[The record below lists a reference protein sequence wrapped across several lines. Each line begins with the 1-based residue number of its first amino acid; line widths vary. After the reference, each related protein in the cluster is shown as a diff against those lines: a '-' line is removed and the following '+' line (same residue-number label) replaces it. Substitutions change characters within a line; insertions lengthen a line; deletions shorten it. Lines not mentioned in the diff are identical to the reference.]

1 MCGVLLET
9 PTEEFAMGESSLISL
24 YEHRSELLNQLST
37 ALRGRTVAL
46 WRVARGGL
54 AMTEAVSRRPPPAGA
69 VEFDVAGVLRRWG
82 RLALPQSL
90 WIGCRVDADRWHVA
104 AVRNDPPA
112 PPPTGLERRSPE
124 RLVVELG
131 GRCLGA
137 HERAWL
143 AVDRRSVFL
152 WSALD
157 LLEDCAGRVRT
168 EQGLSDTG
176 RADVLADLASV
187 KDVIEGAL
195 QA

>member
-1 MCGVLLET
+1 MLLPAACGVLLGT

-54 AMTEAVSRRPPPAGA
+54 ATTEAVSRRPPPAGA

-90 WIGCRVDADRWHVA
+90 WVGCRVDADRWHVA

-112 PPPTGLERRSPE
+112 PPPTGIERRSPE

-131 GRCLGA
+131 GLCLGA
-137 HERAWL
+137 HEREWM
-143 AVDRRSVFL
+143 AVDQATVYL
-152 WSALD
+152 TSALE
-157 LLEDCAGRVRT
+157 LLETCLGRVRT
-168 EQGLSDTG
+168 TEGLSPKD
-176 RADVLADLASV
+176 RAHILADLAGV
-187 KDVIEGAL
+187 ADV
-195 QA
+195 

>member
-1 MCGVLLET
+1 MR
-9 PTEEFAMGESSLISL
+9 ESSLISL
-24 YEHRSELLNQLST
+24 YERRCELLNQLST

-46 WRVARGGL
+46 WRVARGGP

-69 VEFDVAGVLRRWG
+69 LEFDVAGVLRQWG

-104 AVRNDPPA
+104 AVRSDPPT

-131 GRCLGA
+131 GLCLGA

-143 AVDRRSVFL
+143 AVDQATL
-152 WSALD
+152 YLCSALE
-157 LLEDCAGRVRT
+157 LLEGCAGRVRT
-168 EQGLSDTG
+168 AARLSATE
-176 RADVLADLASV
+176 RAHILADLANLAA
-187 KDVIEGAL
+187 VIDDAL
-195 QA
+195 HA

>member
-1 MCGVLLET
+1 MR
-9 PTEEFAMGESSLISL
+9 ESSLISL
-24 YEHRSELLNQLST
+24 YERRCELLNQLST

-54 AMTEAVSRRPPPAGA
+54 AMTEAVSRQPPPADD

-104 AVRNDPPA
+104 AVRSDPPA

-131 GRCLGA
+131 GLCLGA

-143 AVDRRSVFL
+143 AVDQATVYL
-152 WSALD
+152 CSALER
-157 LLEDCAGRVRT
+157 LEGCAGRVRT
-168 EQGLSDTG
+168 AEGLSATG
-176 RADVLADLASV
+176 RAHLLADLANLA
-187 KDVIEGAL
+187 DVIDGAL
-195 QA
+195 EA

>member
-1 MCGVLLET
+1 MR
-9 PTEEFAMGESSLISL
+9 ESSLISL
-24 YEHRSELLNQLST
+24 YERRCELLNQLST

-54 AMTEAVSRRPPPAGA
+54 AMTEAVSRRPPPADD

-104 AVRNDPPA
+104 AVRSDPPA

-131 GRCLGA
+131 GLCLGA

-143 AVDRRSVFL
+143 AVDQATVYL
-152 WSALD
+152 CSALER
-157 LLEDCAGRVRT
+157 LEGCAGRVRT
-168 EQGLSDTG
+168 AEGLSATG
-176 RADVLADLASV
+176 RAHLLADLANLA
-187 KDVIEGAL
+187 DVIDGAL
-195 QA
+195 EA